1 MGSGP
6 RGRYWEEFRAGDVFE
21 SAARTITETDIVT
34 FASFTGDW
42 HPLHTDKEF
51 AKTTAFKKR
60 IAHGMIGP
68 VISVGLGVRE
78 GLMHETV
85 IAFMEMQW
93 KFLKPIYIGDTI
105 RQKRTVE
112 HKREC
117 RNPAQGII
125 RFRLEIINQHDE
137 VVQEGTRT
145 LLVKRAPDEK

>member
-1 MGSGP
+1 
-6 RGRYWEEFRAGDVFE
+6 
-21 SAARTITETDIVT
+21 
-34 FASFTGDW
+34 
-42 HPLHTDKEF
+42 
-51 AKTTAFKKR
+51 
-60 IAHGMIGP
+60 GP

-117 RNPAQGII
+117 RNPEQGII

-145 LLVKRAPDEK
+145 LLVKRMPEEK